1 MGTVLYVL
9 FGLWLLFIG
18 TKLVSAAVGLLFGF
32 VRSRRAGQPEQKGTN
47 P

>member
-1 MGTVLYVL
+1 MGTVLYVV

-18 TKLVSAAVGLLFGF
+18 TKLVSALIGGLASMVRAV
-32 VRSRRAGQPEQKGTN
+32 RQKGTN